1 MVRFLLLFVVFV
13 LSGEYAYSQ
22 DFVVLSKPG
31 VGKRFKI
38 YVGDEF
44 RFQLHGQGY
53 FSNGQIVKLRND
65 SIFFSN
71 TAIKLNDIR
80 KVDIRDYN
88 YHRMDPDFLAKASV
102 FAGIGY
108 FVVDQFNH
116 TVVNQNGWDVD
127 KDVVRTSAILIATG
141 ILVHKT
147 KRRYFRVNKRNR
159 IKLLTF

>member
-1 MVRFLLLFVVFV
+1 MVFV

-22 DFVVLSKPG
+22 DFVVLSKLG

-38 YVGDEF
+38 FIGDEF
-44 RFQLHGQGY
+44 RFQLHNQDY
-53 FSNGQIVKLRND
+53 FSKGQIVKLRND

-71 TAIKLNDIR
+71 TAVKLDDIR
-80 KVDIRDYN
+80 KVDIKDYN

-102 FAGIGY
+102 LAGVGY

-116 TVVNQNGWDVD
+116 TVVNQDGWNVD
-127 KDVVRTSAILIATG
+127 KDVVRTSAIFIAAG

-147 KRRYFRVNKRNR
+147 KKRYFRVNKRNR
-159 IKLLTF
+159 IKLVTF